1 MTMGHPKAARR
12 RVGLYI
18 FVVMGVL
25 LTVRAA
31 MTRHQPMVAD
41 QGVVYEMEGDDL
53 LERRMKSLVP
63 HAINCGRAEMRANPH
78 SATECAIVAFR
89 AHKAFRV
96 RFEMADTDPEVAI
109 SLIGTN
115 DGRVTTFL
123 FHGDPDGQE
132 VPSLI
137 TQSVSERP
145 CPSPVELLRSPGGRL
160 NCFPPD
166 AGPNGSERWPSIK
179 GF

>member
-1 MTMGHPKAARR
+1 MGHPKAPRR
-12 RVGLYI
+12 RVGLYT
-18 FVVMGVL
+18 FVAMGML

-31 MTRHQPMVAD
+31 MIRHQPMVAD
-41 QGVVYEMEGDDL
+41 QGLVYEMEGDDL
-53 LERRMKSLVP
+53 LERRMKSLAP
-63 HAINCGRAEMRANPH
+63 HAINCGRVEMSGDPH

-89 AHKAFRV
+89 AQKAFRV

-109 SLIGTN
+109 SLTGTN
-115 DGRVTTFL
+115 DGRVTTLL
-123 FHGDPDGQE
+123 FHGDPDGRV

-145 CPSPVELLRSPGGRL
+145 CPSPVELLQSPGGRL

-166 AGPNGSERWPSIK
+166 PSPNGSERWPSVK
-179 GF
+179 AY